1 MRCQLL
7 TTQRSTTLCR
17 VYTAVRSQ
25 ENGDGASWLL
35 RPDSASK
42 RVHRYGIRNE
52 QIFPH
57 IPPAQTHS
65 THGASRHFPTG
76 KRNSLSPS
84 TKRFSFPLHTSARA
98 VSDKLRLH
106 DRQTEKSRI
115 QVLSLILSE
124 NLSRHWTNDRKHR
137 MCTKT
142 RTLDGTAR
150 YSGRNRNCAHHVTA
164 ILSPRRPWAME
175 AATPA
180 STQLCTW
187 LLKECIKDE
196 DKDAL
201 AGSWFYCRPTNEFC
215 QGRVAG
221 LSGRSSRRQCSCQ
234 VSTNTT

>member
-1 MRCQLL
+1 M
-7 TTQRSTTLCR
+7 TTWRSTTLCR

-42 RVHRYGIRNE
+42 RVHRYGIRDE

-57 IPPAQTHS
+57 IPPAQTYS
-65 THGASRHFPTG
+65 PHGGRPGTSPPARETRCHHL
-76 KRNSLSPS
+76 RNAFRP
-84 TKRFSFPLHTSARA
+84 RCIQAHGA

-106 DRQTEKSRI
+106 DRQMEKSRI

-142 RTLDGTAR
+142 RPLDGTAR
-150 YSGRNRNCAHHVTA
+150 YSARNRNCAHHVTA

-180 STQLCTW
+180 STQLCTCI
-187 LLKECIKDE
+187 LEQCIKDE

-234 VSTNTT
+234 HCQVSTNTT